1 MYGSSTLDKFV
12 DKHIKNLSLQR
23 VFCQGKNNQ
32 KNKSSSIFTSAI
44 IRLVLN
50 YFIRHCKSNKM

>member
-1 MYGSSTLDKFV
+1 MYGSSTRDKFV
-12 DKHIKNLSLQR
+12 DQHIKIFKR

-44 IRLVLN
+44 IRLVFY